1 MGTVMNKQLARMIAE
16 RAVKTAAQSLLLFVG
31 AAQGLDLFTLDWQRA
46 LGAAAA
52 GALLS
57 ILTSVAS
64 LGIGPSD
71 TPSLVDDTPAPITP
85 LIPPSV

>member
-1 MGTVMNKQLARMIAE
+1 MSKQLLRMIAE
-16 RAVKTAAQSLLLFVG
+16 RAIKTAAQSLLLFVG

-52 GALLS
+52 GAVLS

-64 LGIGPSD
+64 LGIGPSN
-71 TPSLVDDTPAPITP
+71 TPSLVDEAPDPITP

>member
-1 MGTVMNKQLARMIAE
+1 MNRTLIRSIAARAI
-16 RAVKTAAQSLLLFVG
+16 KTAAQSLLLFVG

-52 GALLS
+52 GAVLS
-57 ILTSVAS
+57 ILTSIAS
-64 LGIGPSD
+64 LGVGPAG
-71 TPSLVDDTPAPITP
+71 TPSLVDDTPGPITP